1 MPLGQCRKAE
11 DQRHSLMSC
20 WSELHRC
27 SRGESCLL
35 SDDPYL
41 LCECCSFYTGQS
53 PDGERC
59 NYLSRDTD
67 EHSLRPNCRLFC
79 SPRYSQQSLPSWGR
93 SHEAG
98 LRCCCCCSSWW
109 ACHGQRMDC
118 HLQSCWEKHKQ
129 SLHSSSVFFR
139 RKLVSFLQ
147 QTQKFSQTSPL
158 LLHLK
163 QLSDAPI
170 IFLIHTDVSNH
181 TVFVVFFQVTAEKK
195 NKRPKTQVHI
205 SGRIPVLF
213 EIKLDT

>member
-129 SLHSSSVFFR
+129 SLHSSFVFFG

-195 NKRPKTQVHI
+195 IRPKTQVHI